1 MSTAPLS
8 PVTWCDVESAAQ
20 RLEGVVHRTPV
31 LRSRLADQACSAR
44 LFFKAENLQRTGAF
58 KFRGAS
64 NAVSDAAAQSGTGV
78 LAYSS
83 GNHAQAVALA
93 ARLAGVAATI
103 LMPEDAPRGKLEATR
118 AYGAHIITYD
128 RYGEDRRQI
137 AETLAAERHLTL
149 IPPYD
154 HPSVIAGQGTA
165 ARELFDEVGELD
177 TLVICLG
184 GGGLTAGCA
193 LAAERLAPR
202 CRIVAV
208 EPAAGND
215 GQRSLAAGRVVRIE
229 APRTLAD
236 GAATTHLGVH
246 TFPII
251 QRLVDEI
258 VTVDDDALVE
268 AMRFFATRMKT
279 VVEPTGALAAAAVLQ
294 GRIDVKD
301 QRVGILLSGGNV
313 DPERLGALFAGL
325 PDRC

>member
-8 PVTWCDVESAAQ
+8 PVTWSDVESAAQ
-20 RLEGVVHRTPV
+20 RLEGVVHHTPV
-31 LRSRLADQACSAR
+31 LRSRLADQACGAR

-64 NAVSDAAAQSGTGV
+64 NAVSEAVVSGSPGV

-93 ARLAGVAATI
+93 ARLAGISATI
-103 LMPEDAPRGKLEATR
+103 LMPEDAPSGKLAATR
-118 AYGAHIITYD
+118 AYGADIVTYD
-128 RYGEDRRQI
+128 RYREDRQQI
-137 AETLAAERHLTL
+137 AEALATERHLSL

-154 HPSVIAGQGTA
+154 HPSVIAGQGSA
-165 ARELFDEVGELD
+165 GKELFEEVGELD

-193 LAAERLAPR
+193 LAAERLSPH

-215 GQRSLAAGRVVRIE
+215 GQRSLKAGQVVKIE
-229 APRTLAD
+229 APRTIAD

-258 VTVDDDALVE
+258 VTVSDDALVE

-279 VVEPTGALAAAAVLQ
+279 VVEPTGALAAAAVFQ

-313 DPERLGALFAGL
+313 DPERLGALFAGA
-325 PDRC
+325 PA